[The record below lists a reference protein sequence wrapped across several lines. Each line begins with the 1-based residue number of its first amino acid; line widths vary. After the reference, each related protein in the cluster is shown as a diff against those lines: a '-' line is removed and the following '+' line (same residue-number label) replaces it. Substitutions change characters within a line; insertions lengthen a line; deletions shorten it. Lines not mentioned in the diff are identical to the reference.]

1 MYLMIISKLRKKP
14 GLYFLSKKYNFGK
27 TNPGV
32 KWTPPLSFTRAKKSK
47 EHCSENFFYRKYTAM
62 TLTFFNK
69 FLTESVIPAV
79 SIKINLFSL
88 MSIDC

>member
-1 MYLMIISKLRKKP
+1 MIISKLRKKP

-32 KWTPPLSFTRAKKSK
+32 KWTPPLSFTRVKKSK
-47 EHCSENFFYRKYTAM
+47 EHSSENLFYRKYTPM

-69 FLTESVIPAV
+69 FLTESVIPAFLLK
-79 SIKINLFSL
+79 STYFH
-88 MSIDC
+88 